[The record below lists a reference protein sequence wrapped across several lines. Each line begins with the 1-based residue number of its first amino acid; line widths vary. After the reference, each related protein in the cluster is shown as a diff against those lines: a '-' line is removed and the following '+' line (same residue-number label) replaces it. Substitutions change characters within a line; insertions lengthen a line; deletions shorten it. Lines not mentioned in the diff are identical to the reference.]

1 MATRSHSCC
10 SSLDAIC
17 IGIQLLS
24 ALPVILFLFMLA
36 LAGQSTFVAI
46 VAVVAV
52 ILDPTDKL
60 VADFVSGAPAAVAM
74 VHPIVLVRRGL
85 VSFSFRLTV
94 AHVTGKSGKLVVSL
108 GIFFF
113 PRSDDPAGFVT
124 A

>member
-1 MATRSHSCC
+1 M
-10 SSLDAIC
+10 
-17 IGIQLLS
+17 
-24 ALPVILFLFMLA
+24 FLFMLA